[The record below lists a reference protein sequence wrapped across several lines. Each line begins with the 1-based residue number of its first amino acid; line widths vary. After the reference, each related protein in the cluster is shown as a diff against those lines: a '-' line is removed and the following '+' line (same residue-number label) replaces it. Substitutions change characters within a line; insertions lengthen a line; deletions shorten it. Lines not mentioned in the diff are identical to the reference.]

1 MDIYSKKVKRFEINT
16 VGELETFIKDN
27 NVKKHF
33 IKFPTESRELIQT
46 HIDSISKIN
55 LKNLKTDFLKKYFTV
70 GSCMNVTYWLE
81 RGYSILEAETYISD
95 EQTKRARKFHKI
107 RKQNPTEYD
116 GYNPTQKS
124 YWIKRGY
131 TENEAIEII
140 SKRQSTFSKEK
151 LVDKFGEKVALEHLN
166 RRNQKWFDSLKKN
179 NDWNELSLKKGRN
192 GLNQIKTL
200 SRHIEYYGELVGRI
214 KFAKRYW
221 GVDIGSID
229 EFKEYE
235 RFLSRERTTLFY
247 DKHYREIILNEQ
259 DCKCAE
265 CHISNTDA
273 SFHLHHIDYNKLNDE
288 RNNLIFLCHSCHSKT
303 TNSNRDKW
311 INYYTLK
318 NKKYYD
324 KKI

>member
-1 MDIYSKKVKRFEINT
+1 MDIYSKKVKKFEINT
-16 VGELETFIKDN
+16 VDELETFIKN
-27 NVKKHF
+27 SGVKKHF
-33 IKFPTESRELIQT
+33 IKFPIEKRKIIQT
-46 HIDSISKIN
+46 DIDSISKIN
-55 LKNLKTDFLKKYFTV
+55 FKKLKTDFLKKYFTV
-70 GSCMNVTYWLE
+70 GSCLNVTYWLD
-81 RGYSILEAETYISD
+81 RGYSSLEAENYITN
-95 EQTKRARKFHKI
+95 EQTKRAKKFHKI
-107 RKQNPTEYD
+107 RKQNPAIYD
-116 GYNPTQKS
+116 GSHPTQKS
-124 YWIKRGY
+124 YWIKRGC
-131 TENEAIEII
+131 TETEAIQML

-151 LVDKFGEKVALEHLN
+151 LVDKFGEKVALEYLN

-179 NDWNELSLKKGRN
+179 NNWDELSLKKGRN

-200 SRHIEYYGELVGRI
+200 SRHIGYYGELEGRI

-221 GVDIGSID
+221 GIVIGSID

-273 SFHLHHIDYNKLNDE
+273 TFHLHHIDYNKLNDE
-288 RNNLIFLCHSCHSKT
+288 RSNLIFLCHSCHSKT
-303 TNSNRDKW
+303 TSSNRDKW